1 MHRNSNDG
9 FVPLALC
16 IGLLSG
22 CATTP
27 GERPAEGAQASIE
40 GVIAAIDTTPWT
52 YDGSAVIRIDTRT
65 QGRVDVRLPARWN
78 LCKAPPVDVEA
89 LAVGMRV
96 RAIGAADAQGGLV
109 VCQDAAHRLVP
120 AAPDGA

>member
-1 MHRNSNDG
+1 MHLILK
-9 FVPLALC
+9 FPFAPTALC
-16 IGLLSG
+16 IALLTG
-22 CATTP
+22 CATAS

-40 GVIAAIDTTPWT
+40 GAIASIDTTPWT

-65 QGRVDVRLPARWN
+65 RGRVDVRLPARWN
-78 LCKAPPVDVEA
+78 LCKAPAVDVEA

-96 RAIGAADAQGGLV
+96 RAIGTADAQGGLV

-120 AAPDGA
+120 AAPHGA

>member
-9 FVPLALC
+9 FAPLVLC
-16 IGLLSG
+16 IGLLTG
-22 CATTP
+22 CATVS

-40 GVIAAIDTTPWT
+40 GAIAVIDTTPWT

-96 RAIGAADAQGGLV
+96 RAIGVADAQGGLV

>member
-1 MHRNSNDG
+1 MYRNSNYG
-9 FVPLALC
+9 FAPLALC
-16 IGLLSG
+16 IGLLTG
-22 CATTP
+22 CATAS
-27 GERPAEGAQASIE
+27 GERPVEGAQASIE
-40 GVIAAIDTTPWT
+40 GSIASIDTTPWT

-89 LAVGMRV
+89 LAVGMQV
-96 RAIGAADAQGGLV
+96 RAIGAVDAQGGLV

-120 AAPDGA
+120 TAPDGP

>member
-1 MHRNSNDG
+1 MYRNSNYG
-9 FVPLALC
+9 FALLALC
-16 IGLLSG
+16 IGLLTG
-22 CATTP
+22 CATAS
-27 GERPAEGAQASIE
+27 GERPAEGEQASIE
-40 GVIAAIDTTPWT
+40 GAIASIDTKPWT

-78 LCKAPPVDVEA
+78 LCKAPPVDVEG

-96 RAIGAADAQGGLV
+96 RATGAADAQGGLV

-120 AAPDGA
+120 ATP

>member
-1 MHRNSNDG
+1 MYRNSNYG
-9 FVPLALC
+9 FAPLALC
-16 IGLLSG
+16 IGLLTG
-22 CATTP
+22 CATP
-27 GERPAEGAQASIE
+27 SGERPAEGSQASIE
-40 GVIAAIDTTPWT
+40 GAIASIDTTPWT

-89 LAVGMRV
+89 LAVGKRV
-96 RAIGAADAQGGLV
+96 RAVGAADPQGGLV

-120 AAPDGA
+120 AE